1 MQYKIPNLIL
11 FNIIEEAVFCFNLEY
26 EGVKNIWYFV
36 FYVICKKKYKI
47 GVKCCVCQENV
58 VNLQIEKV
66 VVQHSYKTYFLVN
79 GKEFDKGIKAYRRDV
94 GYLVGF
100 DA

>member
-1 MQYKIPNLIL
+1 M
-11 FNIIEEAVFCFNLEY
+11 
-26 EGVKNIWYFV
+26 
-36 FYVICKKKYKI
+36 
-47 GVKCCVCQENV
+47 VKCCVCQENV